1 MKNRIRIE
9 SDENVVTNA
18 KIVYV
23 PEEGEEV
30 DISRCVT
37 GIDLHLRVG
46 EISRATLHTILVDG
60 HVTAE
65 LHEAFITHLKPNPRR
80 WWRRAWD
87 TTRFGS
93 RTREYVSA

>member
-9 SDENVVTNA
+9 SDENVVRNA

-23 PEEGEEV
+23 PEEGKEV

-37 GIDLHLRVG
+37 GVDLHLHVG
-46 EISRATLHTILVDG
+46 EVSRATIHSILVDG

-65 LHEAFITHLKPNPRR
+65 VEDVIVNRLKPKRR
-80 WWRRAWD
+80 RLWRR
-87 TTRFGS
+87 R
-93 RTREYVSA
+93 